1 MRLFIVSW
9 LPMLNRLLLILY
21 GSYRLII
28 CIGISINLIWN
39 GTPVFCRFDTIQ
51 GEPPNIVIFSVVKF
65 LISMNDIPV
74 QQPNTNKSLANS
86 KSGLFNSIVVKACN
100 SSSVRKP
107 RSLWSGSTLYWANGL
122 RAILHYS
129 EQWLQCASMEW
140 SISTLMIEPIRPH
153 FSDTSNNHE

>member
-1 MRLFIVSW
+1 MLCLLRWNEVRFSIPHNLTTSFMRLFIVSW
-9 LPMLNRLLLILY
+9 LPTLKRVLLILY

-28 CIGISINLIWN
+28 CIGMSINLIWN
-39 GTPVFCRFDTIQ
+39 GTPVFCRFDNIQ
-51 GEPPNIVIFSVVKF
+51 GEPPNIEIFSVVRF

-107 RSLWSGSTLYWANGL
+107 RSLWSGSTLY
-122 RAILHYS
+122 
-129 EQWLQCASMEW
+129 
-140 SISTLMIEPIRPH
+140 
-153 FSDTSNNHE
+153 

>member
-1 MRLFIVSW
+1 MLVCPSILLTLSIGIPQFKANTANVCLLRWNEVRFSIPHNLATSFMRLFIVSW
-9 LPMLNRLLLILY
+9 LPMLKRLLLILY

-28 CIGISINLIWN
+28 CIEMSINLIWN

-51 GEPPNIVIFSVVKF
+51 GEPPKIVIFSVVRF

-74 QQPNTNKSLANS
+74 QQPNTNQSLANS

-107 RSLWSGSTLYWANGL
+107 RSLWSGSTLY
-122 RAILHYS
+122 
-129 EQWLQCASMEW
+129 
-140 SISTLMIEPIRPH
+140 
-153 FSDTSNNHE
+153 

>member
-122 RAILHYS
+122 RAIL
-129 EQWLQCASMEW
+129 
-140 SISTLMIEPIRPH
+140 P
-153 FSDTSNNHE
+153 F